1 MKMNKQLYLLPFLV
15 FCLSAFLSA
24 QDTTEEQIVAP
35 VITDLDL
42 LVESVKNTASIR
54 AKEDKTRLTK
64 FLSDKNRQ
72 QYLLNQMKANLK
84 KEEVR
89 SVRLT
94 DEYEANDKK
103 LSELEEQ
110 LTLKLGSF
118 GELFG
123 IVRQTAGESKGQ
135 FMLSLTNIEFPERIE
150 FLGDLAERKSLDLP
164 TTEELE
170 RLWYEI
176 LNELNQSGKVKS
188 YNTDILS
195 KSGEL
200 VNEDVLR
207 IGVFNSVSNGNYL
220 NLVSEQN
227 SLEFLAKQ
235 PDGSIK
241 RAAKRLQNKDVSYRE
256 VFIDPTRG
264 SLLTKLIDR
273 AGFFERINQGG
284 FVGYIIL
291 IILALGSVMGIIQF
305 QFLYKESKSI
315 ENELQSGDFSN
326 DSILGKLHNIF
337 SSHAGDNPEELEA
350 QLEDVLAK
358 ATPPLEKNLSII
370 KLLAAVAPLLGLLG
384 TVVGMIETFQA
395 ITLFGTG
402 DPKLMAGGISQALV
416 TTMLGL
422 IAAVPLLFIHNL
434 LDSRS
439 RSISQI
445 YEEQAIGYVASTSI
459 KK

>member
-1 MKMNKQLYLLPFLV
+1 MNKKFFILPFLV
-15 FCLSAFLSA
+15 LGLLA
-24 QDTTEEQIVAP
+24 QEESNEISTP

-42 LVESVKNTASIR
+42 LVESVKTTASIR
-54 AKEDKTRLTK
+54 AKEDRARLNR
-64 FLSDKNRQ
+64 FLSDKNKQ
-72 QYLLNQMKANLK
+72 QSLLNQMK
-84 KEEVR
+84 
-89 SVRLT
+89 VRLT
-94 DEYEANDKK
+94 NEENRSEILTKQYEDNDAT
-103 LSELEEQ
+103 LSDLEEQ

-135 FMLSLTNIEFPERIE
+135 FALSLTNIEYPERIE

-164 TTEELE
+164 TSAELE

-176 LNELNQSGKVKS
+176 LNELNQSGKVKN

-200 VNEDVLR
+200 VNRDIIR
-207 IGVFNSVSNGNYL
+207 IGVFNSVSDGDYL

-227 SLEFLAKQ
+227 VLEYLAKQ
-235 PDGSIK
+235 PEGSIRRSARK
-241 RAAKRLQNKDVSYRE
+241 LQNNDIEYRE

-291 IILALGSVMGIIQF
+291 IILALGITMGVL
-305 QFLYKESKSI
+305 QFLFLRNESQTVD
-315 ENELQSGDFSN
+315 NELNTGNYSES
-326 DSILGKLHNIF
+326 STLGKLNTIY
-337 SSHAGDNPEELEA
+337 SKYKGDNPEELEA
-350 QLEDVLAK
+350 QLEDVLAR
-358 ATPPLEKNLSII
+358 AAPALEKNLSII

-384 TVVGMIETFQA
+384 TVIGMIETFQA

-422 IAAVPLLFIHNL
+422 IAAVPLLFIHNI

-439 RSISQI
+439 RAITQI
-445 YEEQAIGYVASTSI
+445 YEEQAIGYVASSSV
-459 KK
+459 K

>member
-1 MKMNKQLYLLPFLV
+1 MNKKLYLLPFLV
-15 FCLSAFLSA
+15 FALNA
-24 QDTTEEQIVAP
+24 QDADPAPVVEP

-42 LVESVKNTASIR
+42 LVESVKTTASIR
-54 AKEDKTRLTK
+54 AKEDRARLNK
-64 FLSDKNRQ
+64 FLSDKNKQ
-72 QYLLNQMKANLK
+72 QSLLDNMKYKLTL
-84 KEEVR
+84 EERR
-89 SVRLT
+89 SERLT
-94 DEYEANDKK
+94 KEYEDNDAQ
-103 LSELEEQ
+103 LSDLEEQ

-135 FMLSLTNIEFPERIE
+135 FALSLTNIEFPERID

-188 YNTDILS
+188 YNADILT

-200 VNEDVLR
+200 VNQDILR

-220 NLVSEQN
+220 NLVTEQN
-227 SLEFLAKQ
+227 LLEYLPKQ
-235 PDGSIK
+235 PERSI
-241 RAAKRLQNKDVSYRE
+241 RRSAKKLQNSDDYRE

-273 AGFFERINQGG
+273 DTWLERINAGG
-284 FVGYIIL
+284 FVGYVIIIIL
-291 IILALGSVMGIIQF
+291 ILGLVMGALRF
-305 QFLYKESKSI
+305 KFLNEESKSI
-315 ENELQSGDFSN
+315 NKELETNQFAD
-326 DSILGKLHNIF
+326 DSILGKLNSIY
-337 SSHAGDNPEELEA
+337 SKYSGDNPEDLES
-350 QLEDVLAK
+350 QLEDILAK
-358 ATPPLEKNLSII
+358 ATPPLEKNLSVI

-384 TVVGMIETFQA
+384 TVIGMIETFQA

-422 IAAVPLLFIHNL
+422 IAAVPLLFVHNI

-439 RSISQI
+439 RAISQI
-445 YEEQAIGYVASTSI
+445 YEEQAIGLLALVSI

>member
-1 MKMNKQLYLLPFLV
+1 MNKKTLILPFLI
-15 FCLSAFLSA
+15 FGLFA
-24 QDTTEEQIVAP
+24 QENNVEEPVVP

-54 AKEDKTRLTK
+54 AKEDKARLDK

-72 QYLLNQMKANLK
+72 QYLLNQMKAKLDA
-84 KEEVR
+84 EEDR
-89 SVRLT
+89 SERLT
-94 DEYEANDKK
+94 KEYEDNDKK

-135 FMLSLTNIEFPERIE
+135 FMLSLTNIEYPERIE

-164 TTEELE
+164 TSAELD

-176 LNELNQSGKVKS
+176 LNELNQSGKVKV

-200 VNEDVLR
+200 VNTDIVR
-207 IGVFNSVSNGNYL
+207 IGVFNSAADGDYL

-227 SLEFLAKQ
+227 VLEYLAKQ
-235 PDGSIK
+235 PEGSIRRSARK
-241 RAAKRLQNKDVSYRE
+241 LQNNDVEYRE

-264 SLLTKLIDR
+264 SLLSKLIDR

-291 IILALGSVMGIIQF
+291 LILTAGLAMGVL
-305 QFLYKESKSI
+305 QFLFLRNESQTI
-315 ENELQSGDFSN
+315 ENELGSGNYSE
-326 DSILGKLHNIF
+326 SSTLGKLNSIY
-337 SSHAGDNPEELEA
+337 SKYKGDTPEELEA

-358 ATPPLEKNLSII
+358 AAPALEKNLSII

-384 TVVGMIETFQA
+384 TVIGMIETFQA

-422 IAAVPLLFIHNL
+422 IAAVPLLFVHNI

-439 RSISQI
+439 RAISQI
-445 YEEQAIGYVASTSI
+445 YEEQAIGFVASSSV
-459 KK
+459 K

>member
-1 MKMNKQLYLLPFLV
+1 MNKKLYLLPFLI
-15 FCLSAFLSA
+15 FSLSA
-24 QDTTEEQIVAP
+24 QEIAEEPLAIP

-54 AKEDKTRLTK
+54 AKEDKERLTK

-72 QYLLNQMKANLK
+72 QYLLNQMKVNLK
-84 KEEVR
+84 NEEDR

-94 DEYEANDKK
+94 NQYEANDKE

-135 FMLSLTNIEFPERIE
+135 FMLSLTNIEFPERVE

-164 TTEELE
+164 TTAELE

-200 VNEDVLR
+200 VNRDVLR

-227 SLEFLAKQ
+227 LLEFLAKQ

-241 RAAKRLQNKDVSYRE
+241 RSAKRLQNKDVSYRE
-256 VFIDPTRG
+256 VYIDPTRG
-264 SLLTKLIDR
+264 SLLSKLIDR
-273 AGFFERINQGG
+273 AGWLQRINQGG
-284 FVGYIIL
+284 FVGYVIL
-291 IILALGSVMGIIQF
+291 IILTLGFTMGFLQF
-305 QFLYKESKSI
+305 QFLYRESKAI
-315 ENELQSGDFSN
+315 DAELETGNFSN
-326 DSILGKLHNIF
+326 DSILGKLNSVF
-337 SSHAGDNPEELEA
+337 KSHTGDTPEELEA
-350 QLEDVLAK
+350 QLEDILAK
-358 ATPPLEKNLSII
+358 ASPPLDKNLSVI

-384 TVVGMIETFQA
+384 TVIGMIDTFQA

-422 IAAVPLLFIHNL
+422 IAAVPLLFVHNL

-439 RSISQI
+439 RAISQI
-445 YEEQAIGYVASTSI
+445 YEEQAIGFVASLSM

>member
-1 MKMNKQLYLLPFLV
+1 MKV
-15 FCLSAFLSA
+15 
-24 QDTTEEQIVAP
+24 
-35 VITDLDL
+35 
-42 LVESVKNTASIR
+42 
-54 AKEDKTRLTK
+54 
-64 FLSDKNRQ
+64 
-72 QYLLNQMKANLK
+72 NLK
-84 KEEVR
+84 NEEDR

-94 DEYEANDKK
+94 NQYEANDKE

-135 FMLSLTNIEFPERIE
+135 FMLSLTNIEFPERVE

-164 TTEELE
+164 TTAELE

-200 VNEDVLR
+200 VNRDVLR

-227 SLEFLAKQ
+227 LLEFLAKQ

-241 RAAKRLQNKDVSYRE
+241 RSAKRLQNKDVSYRE
-256 VFIDPTRG
+256 VYIDPTRG
-264 SLLTKLIDR
+264 SLLSKLIDR
-273 AGFFERINQGG
+273 AGWLQRINQGG
-284 FVGYIIL
+284 FVGYVIL
-291 IILALGSVMGIIQF
+291 IILTLGLTMGVLQF
-305 QFLYKESKSI
+305 QFLYRESKSI
-315 ENELQSGDFSN
+315 DSELETGNFSN
-326 DSILGKLHNIF
+326 DSILGKLNSVF
-337 SSHAGDNPEELEA
+337 KSHTGDNPEELEA
-350 QLEDVLAK
+350 QLEDILAK
-358 ATPPLEKNLSII
+358 ASPPLDKNLSVI

-384 TVVGMIETFQA
+384 TVIGMIETFQA

-422 IAAVPLLFIHNL
+422 IAAVPLLFVHNL

-439 RSISQI
+439 RAISQI
-445 YEEQAIGYVASTSI
+445 YEEQAIGFVASLSM

>member
-1 MKMNKQLYLLPFLV
+1 MNKKLYLLPFLI
-15 FCLSAFLSA
+15 FSLSA
-24 QDTTEEQIVAP
+24 QEIAEEPLAIP

-54 AKEDKTRLTK
+54 AKEDKERLTK

-72 QYLLNQMKANLK
+72 QYLLNQMKVNLK
-84 KEEVR
+84 NEEDR

-94 DEYEANDKK
+94 NQYEANDKE

-135 FMLSLTNIEFPERIE
+135 FMLSLTNIEFPERAE

-164 TTEELE
+164 TTAELE

-200 VNEDVLR
+200 VNRDVLR

-227 SLEFLAKQ
+227 LLEFLAKQ

-241 RAAKRLQNKDVSYRE
+241 RSAKRLQNKDVSYRE
-256 VFIDPTRG
+256 VYIDPTRG
-264 SLLTKLIDR
+264 SLLSKLIDR
-273 AGFFERINQGG
+273 AGWLQRVNQGG
-284 FVGYIIL
+284 FVGYVIL
-291 IILALGSVMGIIQF
+291 IILTLGLTMGVLQF
-305 QFLYKESKSI
+305 QFLYRESKSI
-315 ENELQSGDFSN
+315 DSELETGNFSN
-326 DSILGKLHNIF
+326 DSILGKLNSVF
-337 SSHAGDNPEELEA
+337 KSHTGDNPEELEA
-350 QLEDVLAK
+350 QLEDILAK
-358 ATPPLEKNLSII
+358 ASPPLDKNLSVI

-384 TVVGMIETFQA
+384 TVIGMIETFQA

-422 IAAVPLLFIHNL
+422 IAAVPLLFVHNL

-439 RSISQI
+439 RAISQI
-445 YEEQAIGYVASTSI
+445 YEEQAIGFVASLSM

>member
-1 MKMNKQLYLLPFLV
+1 MNKKLYLLPFLI
-15 FCLSAFLSA
+15 FSLSA
-24 QDTTEEQIVAP
+24 QEIAEEPLAIP

-54 AKEDKTRLTK
+54 AKEDKERLTK

-72 QYLLNQMKANLK
+72 QYLLNQMKVNLK
-84 KEEVR
+84 NEEDR

-94 DEYEANDKK
+94 NQYEANDKE

-135 FMLSLTNIEFPERIE
+135 FMLSLTNIEFPERVE

-164 TTEELE
+164 TTAELE

-200 VNEDVLR
+200 VNRDVLR

-227 SLEFLAKQ
+227 LLEFLAKQ

-241 RAAKRLQNKDVSYRE
+241 RSAKRLQNKDVSYRE
-256 VFIDPTRG
+256 VYIDPTRG
-264 SLLTKLIDR
+264 SLLSKLIDR
-273 AGFFERINQGG
+273 AGWLQRINQGG
-284 FVGYIIL
+284 FVGYVIL
-291 IILALGSVMGIIQF
+291 IILTLGLTMGFLQF
-305 QFLYKESKSI
+305 QFLYRESKSI
-315 ENELQSGDFSN
+315 DSELETGNFSN
-326 DSILGKLHNIF
+326 DSILGKLNSVF
-337 SSHAGDNPEELEA
+337 KSHTGDTPEELEA
-350 QLEDVLAK
+350 QLEDILAK
-358 ATPPLEKNLSII
+358 ASPPLDKNLSVI

-384 TVVGMIETFQA
+384 TVIGMIDTFQA

-422 IAAVPLLFIHNL
+422 IAAVPLLFVHNL

-439 RSISQI
+439 RAISQI
-445 YEEQAIGYVASTSI
+445 YEEQAIGFVASLSI

>member
-1 MKMNKQLYLLPFLV
+1 MNKKIYLLPFLV
-15 FCLSAFLSA
+15 FALNA
-24 QDTTEEQIVAP
+24 QDADPAPLVEP

-42 LVESVKNTASIR
+42 LVESVKTTASIR
-54 AKEDKTRLTK
+54 AKEDRARLNK
-64 FLSDKNRQ
+64 FLSDKNKQ
-72 QYLLNQMKANLK
+72 QSLLDNMKYKLTL
-84 KEEVR
+84 EERR
-89 SVRLT
+89 SERLT
-94 DEYEANDKK
+94 KEYEDNDAQ
-103 LSELEEQ
+103 LSDLEEQ

-135 FMLSLTNIEFPERIE
+135 FALSLTNIEFPERIE

-188 YNTDILS
+188 YNADILT

-200 VNEDVLR
+200 VNQDILR

-220 NLVSEQN
+220 NLVTEQN
-227 SLEFLAKQ
+227 LLEYLPKQ
-235 PDGSIK
+235 PERSI
-241 RAAKRLQNKDVSYRE
+241 RRSAKKLQNSDDYRE

-273 AGFFERINQGG
+273 DTWLERINAGG
-284 FVGYIIL
+284 FVGYVIIIIL
-291 IILALGSVMGIIQF
+291 ILGLVMGALRF
-305 QFLYKESKSI
+305 KFLNEESKSI
-315 ENELQSGDFSN
+315 NKELETNQFAD
-326 DSILGKLHNIF
+326 DSILGKLNSIY
-337 SSHAGDNPEELEA
+337 SKYSGDNPEDLES
-350 QLEDVLAK
+350 QLEDILAK
-358 ATPPLEKNLSII
+358 ATPPLEKNLSVI

-384 TVVGMIETFQA
+384 TVIGMIETFQA

-422 IAAVPLLFIHNL
+422 IAAVPLLFVHNI

-439 RSISQI
+439 RAISQI
-445 YEEQAIGYVASTSI
+445 YEEKAIGLLALVSI

>member
-1 MKMNKQLYLLPFLV
+1 MNKKLYLLPFLI
-15 FCLSAFLSA
+15 FSINA
-24 QDTTEEQIVAP
+24 QDAESIPVVEP

-42 LVESVKNTASIR
+42 LVESVKTTASIR
-54 AKEDKTRLTK
+54 AKEDRARLNK
-64 FLSDKNRQ
+64 FLSDKNKQ
-72 QYLLNQMKANLK
+72 QALLDNMKY
-84 KEEVR
+84 
-89 SVRLT
+89 RLT
-94 DEYEANDKK
+94 LEERRSERLTKEYEDNDSQ
-103 LSELEEQ
+103 LSDLEEQ

-188 YNTDILS
+188 YNADILT

-200 VNEDVLR
+200 VNQDVMR
-207 IGVFNSVSNGNYL
+207 IGVFNSVSNGDYL
-220 NLVSEQN
+220 NLVAEQN
-227 SLEFLAKQ
+227 LLEYLAKQ
-235 PDGSIK
+235 PERSIRRSVK
-241 RAAKRLQNKDVSYRE
+241 KLQNSDDYRE

-273 AGFFERINQGG
+273 DTWLERINAGG
-284 FVGYIIL
+284 FVGYVIIIIL
-291 IILALGSVMGIIQF
+291 ILGLTMGVLRF
-305 QFLYKESKSI
+305 KFLDEESKSI
-315 ENELQSGDFSN
+315 NKELETNNFSEN
-326 DSILGKLHNIF
+326 SILGKLNSIY
-337 SSHAGDNPEELEA
+337 SKYSGNNPEDLES
-350 QLEDVLAK
+350 QLEDILAK
-358 ATPPLEKNLSII
+358 ATPPLEKNLSVI

-384 TVVGMIETFQA
+384 TVIGMIETFQA

-422 IAAVPLLFIHNL
+422 IAAVPLLFVHNI

-439 RSISQI
+439 RAISQI
-445 YEEQAIGYVASTSI
+445 YEEQAIGLLALVSI

>member
-1 MKMNKQLYLLPFLV
+1 MNKKIYLLPFLV
-15 FCLSAFLSA
+15 FALNA
-24 QDTTEEQIVAP
+24 QDADPAPVVEP

-42 LVESVKNTASIR
+42 LVESVKTTASIR
-54 AKEDKTRLTK
+54 AKEDRARLNK
-64 FLSDKNRQ
+64 FLSDKNKQ
-72 QYLLNQMKANLK
+72 QSLLDNMKYKLTL
-84 KEEVR
+84 EERR
-89 SVRLT
+89 SERLT
-94 DEYEANDKK
+94 KEYEDNDAQ
-103 LSELEEQ
+103 LSDLEEQ

-135 FMLSLTNIEFPERIE
+135 FALSLTNIEFPERIE

-188 YNTDILS
+188 YNADILT

-200 VNEDVLR
+200 VNQDVLR

-220 NLVSEQN
+220 NLVTEQN
-227 SLEFLAKQ
+227 LLEYLPKQ
-235 PDGSIK
+235 PERSI
-241 RAAKRLQNKDVSYRE
+241 RRSAKKLQNSDDYRE
-256 VFIDPTRG
+256 LFIDPTRG

-273 AGFFERINQGG
+273 DTWLERINAGG
-284 FVGYIIL
+284 FVGYVIIIIL
-291 IILALGSVMGIIQF
+291 ILGLVMGALRF
-305 QFLYKESKSI
+305 KFLNEESKSI
-315 ENELQSGDFSN
+315 NKELETNQFAD
-326 DSILGKLHNIF
+326 DSILGKLNSIY
-337 SSHAGDNPEELEA
+337 SKYTGDNPEDLES
-350 QLEDVLAK
+350 QLEDILAK
-358 ATPPLEKNLSII
+358 ATPPLEKNLSVI

-384 TVVGMIETFQA
+384 TVIGMIETFQA

-422 IAAVPLLFIHNL
+422 IAAVPLLFVHNI

-439 RSISQI
+439 RAISQI
-445 YEEQAIGYVASTSI
+445 YEEQAIGLLALVSI

>member
-1 MKMNKQLYLLPFLV
+1 MNKQLYLLPFLV

-24 QDTTEEQIVAP
+24 QDTSEDQIVAP

>member
-1 MKMNKQLYLLPFLV
+1 MNKKLYLLPFLV
-15 FCLSAFLSA
+15 FALNA
-24 QDTTEEQIVAP
+24 QDADPAPVVEP

-42 LVESVKNTASIR
+42 LVESVKTTASIR
-54 AKEDKTRLTK
+54 AKEDRARLNK
-64 FLSDKNRQ
+64 FLSDKNKQ
-72 QYLLNQMKANLK
+72 QSLLDNMKYKLTL
-84 KEEVR
+84 EERR
-89 SVRLT
+89 SERLT
-94 DEYEANDKK
+94 KEYEDNDAQ
-103 LSELEEQ
+103 LSDLEEQ

-135 FMLSLTNIEFPERIE
+135 FALSLTNIEFPERIE

-176 LNELNQSGKVKS
+176 LNELNQSGKIKS
-188 YNTDILS
+188 YNADILT

-200 VNEDVLR
+200 VNQDVLR

-220 NLVSEQN
+220 NLVTEQN
-227 SLEFLAKQ
+227 LLEYLPKQ
-235 PDGSIK
+235 PERSI
-241 RAAKRLQNKDVSYRE
+241 RRSAKKLQNSDDYRE

-273 AGFFERINQGG
+273 DTWLERINAGG
-284 FVGYIIL
+284 FVGYVIIIIL
-291 IILALGSVMGIIQF
+291 ILGLVMGALRF
-305 QFLYKESKSI
+305 KFLNEESKSI
-315 ENELQSGDFSN
+315 NKELETNKFAD
-326 DSILGKLHNIF
+326 DSILGKLNSIY
-337 SSHAGDNPEELEA
+337 SKYSGDNPEDLES
-350 QLEDVLAK
+350 QLEDILAK
-358 ATPPLEKNLSII
+358 ATPPLEKNLSVI

-384 TVVGMIETFQA
+384 TVIGMIETFQA

-422 IAAVPLLFIHNL
+422 IAAVPLLFVHNI

-439 RSISQI
+439 RAISQI
-445 YEEQAIGYVASTSI
+445 YEEQAIGLLALVSI

>member
-1 MKMNKQLYLLPFLV
+1 MNKKIIILPFLI
-15 FCLSAFLSA
+15 FGLFA
-24 QDTTEEQIVAP
+24 QEGNVEEPVIP

-54 AKEDKTRLTK
+54 AKEDRERLNK

-72 QYLLNQMKANLK
+72 QYLLNQMKAKLDS
-84 KEEVR
+84 EEDR
-89 SVRLT
+89 SERLT
-94 DEYEANDKK
+94 KEYEDNDKK

-135 FMLSLTNIEFPERIE
+135 FLLSLTNIEYPERID

-164 TTEELE
+164 TSDELD

-176 LNELNQSGKVKS
+176 LNELNQSGKVKV

-200 VNEDVLR
+200 VNTDIVR
-207 IGVFNSVSNGNYL
+207 IGVFNSVADGNYL

-227 SLEFLAKQ
+227 ILEYLAKQ
-235 PDGSIK
+235 PEGSIK
-241 RAAKRLQNKDVSYRE
+241 RSARKLQNNDVEYRE

-264 SLLTKLIDR
+264 SLLSKLIDR
-273 AGFFERINQGG
+273 AGFVERINQGG

-291 IILALGSVMGIIQF
+291 LILIAGLVMGVM
-305 QFLYKESKSI
+305 QFLFLRNESQTI
-315 ENELQSGDFSN
+315 DNELNSKNYSDNST
-326 DSILGKLHNIF
+326 LGKLNNIY
-337 SSHAGDNPEELEA
+337 SKYKGDTPEELEA

-358 ATPPLEKNLSII
+358 TAPALEKNLSII

-384 TVVGMIETFQA
+384 TVIGMIETFQA

-422 IAAVPLLFIHNL
+422 IAAVPLLFVHNI

-439 RSISQI
+439 RAISQI
-445 YEEQAIGYVASTSI
+445 YEEQAIGYVASSSI
-459 KK
+459 K

>member
-1 MKMNKQLYLLPFLV
+1 MNKKTLILPFLI
-15 FCLSAFLSA
+15 FGLFA
-24 QDTTEEQIVAP
+24 QENNVEEPVVP
-35 VITDLDL
+35 VIADLDL

-54 AKEDKTRLTK
+54 AKEDKARLDK

-72 QYLLNQMKANLK
+72 QYLLNQMKAKLNA
-84 KEEVR
+84 EEDR
-89 SVRLT
+89 SERLT
-94 DEYEANDKK
+94 KEYEDNDKK

-110 LTLKLGSF
+110 MTLKLGSF

-135 FMLSLTNIEFPERIE
+135 FMLSLTNIEYPERIE

-164 TTEELE
+164 TSAELD

-176 LNELNQSGKVKS
+176 LNELNQSGKVKV

-200 VNEDVLR
+200 VNTDILR
-207 IGVFNSVSNGNYL
+207 IGVFNSAADGDYL

-227 SLEFLAKQ
+227 VLEYLAKQ
-235 PDGSIK
+235 PEGSIRRSARK
-241 RAAKRLQNKDVSYRE
+241 LQNNDVEYRE

-264 SLLTKLIDR
+264 SLLSKLIDR

-291 IILALGSVMGIIQF
+291 LILTVGFAMGVL
-305 QFLYKESKSI
+305 QFLFLRNESQTI
-315 ENELQSGDFSN
+315 ENELGSGNYS
-326 DSILGKLHNIF
+326 DSSTLGKLNNIY
-337 SSHAGDNPEELEA
+337 SKYKGDTPEELEA

-358 ATPPLEKNLSII
+358 AAPALEKNLSII

-384 TVVGMIETFQA
+384 TVIGMIETFQA

-422 IAAVPLLFIHNL
+422 IAAVPLLFVHNI

-439 RSISQI
+439 RAISQI
-445 YEEQAIGYVASTSI
+445 YEEQAIGFVASSSV
-459 KK
+459 K

>member
-1 MKMNKQLYLLPFLV
+1 MNKKLYLLPFLI
-15 FCLSAFLSA
+15 FSINA
-24 QDTTEEQIVAP
+24 QDAESIPIVEP

-42 LVESVKNTASIR
+42 LVESVKTTASIR
-54 AKEDKTRLTK
+54 AKEDRARLNK
-64 FLSDKNRQ
+64 FLSDKNKQ
-72 QYLLNQMKANLK
+72 QALLDNMKY
-84 KEEVR
+84 
-89 SVRLT
+89 RLT
-94 DEYEANDKK
+94 LEERRSERLTKEYEDNDSQ
-103 LSELEEQ
+103 LSDLEEQ

-188 YNTDILS
+188 YNADILT

-200 VNEDVLR
+200 VNQDVMR
-207 IGVFNSVSNGNYL
+207 IGVFNSVSNGDYL
-220 NLVSEQN
+220 NLVAEQN
-227 SLEFLAKQ
+227 LLEYLAKQ
-235 PDGSIK
+235 PERSIRRSVK
-241 RAAKRLQNKDVSYRE
+241 KLQNSDDYRE

-273 AGFFERINQGG
+273 DTWLERINAGG
-284 FVGYIIL
+284 FVGYVIIIIL
-291 IILALGSVMGIIQF
+291 ILGLTMGVLRF
-305 QFLYKESKSI
+305 KFLDEESKSI
-315 ENELQSGDFSN
+315 NKELETNNFSD
-326 DSILGKLHNIF
+326 DSILGKLNSIY
-337 SSHAGDNPEELEA
+337 SKYSGNNPEDLES
-350 QLEDVLAK
+350 QLEDILAK
-358 ATPPLEKNLSII
+358 ATPPLEKNLSVI

-384 TVVGMIETFQA
+384 TVIGMIETFQA

-422 IAAVPLLFIHNL
+422 IAAVPLLFVHNI

-439 RSISQI
+439 RAISQI
-445 YEEQAIGYVASTSI
+445 YEEQAIGLLALVSI

>member
-1 MKMNKQLYLLPFLV
+1 MNKKLYLLPFLI
-15 FCLSAFLSA
+15 FTLNGQDA
-24 QDTTEEQIVAP
+24 QPVPVVEP

-42 LVESVKNTASIR
+42 LVESVKTSASIR
-54 AKEDKTRLTK
+54 AKEDRVRLNK
-64 FLSDKNRQ
+64 FLSDKNKQ
-72 QYLLNQMKANLK
+72 QSLLDNMKYKLTL
-84 KEEVR
+84 EERR
-89 SVRLT
+89 SERLT
-94 DEYEANDKK
+94 KQYEDNDAE
-103 LSELEEQ
+103 LSDLEEQ

-135 FMLSLTNIEFPERIE
+135 FMLSLTNIEFPDRIE

-176 LNELNQSGKVKS
+176 LNELNQSGKIKS
-188 YNTDILS
+188 YNTDILT

-200 VNEDVLR
+200 VNQDVMR
-207 IGVFNSVSNGNYL
+207 IGVFNSVSNGDYL
-220 NLVSEQN
+220 NLVTEQN
-227 SLEFLAKQ
+227 LLEYLAKQ
-235 PDGSIK
+235 PERSIRRSVK
-241 RAAKRLQNKDVSYRE
+241 KLQNSDDYRE

-273 AGFFERINQGG
+273 DTWLERINAGG
-284 FVGYIIL
+284 FVGYVIIIIL
-291 IILALGSVMGIIQF
+291 ILGLTMGVLRF
-305 QFLYKESKSI
+305 KFLDEETKSI
-315 ENELQSGDFSN
+315 NKELETNNFSD
-326 DSILGKLHNIF
+326 DSILGKLNSIY
-337 SSHAGDNPEELEA
+337 SQYSGNNPEDLES
-350 QLEDVLAK
+350 QLEDILAK
-358 ATPPLEKNLSII
+358 ATPPLEKNLSVI

-384 TVVGMIETFQA
+384 TVIGMIETFQA

-422 IAAVPLLFIHNL
+422 IAAVPLLFVHNI

-439 RSISQI
+439 RAISQI
-445 YEEQAIGYVASTSI
+445 YEEQAIGLLALVSI

>member
-1 MKMNKQLYLLPFLV
+1 MNKKLYLLPFLI
-15 FCLSAFLSA
+15 FALNA
-24 QDTTEEQIVAP
+24 QDADPAPVVEP

-42 LVESVKNTASIR
+42 LVESVKTTASIR
-54 AKEDKTRLTK
+54 AKEDRARLNK
-64 FLSDKNRQ
+64 FLSDKNKQ
-72 QYLLNQMKANLK
+72 QSLLDNMKYKLTL
-84 KEEVR
+84 EERR
-89 SVRLT
+89 SERLT
-94 DEYEANDKK
+94 KEYEDNDAQ
-103 LSELEEQ
+103 LSDLEEQ

-135 FMLSLTNIEFPERIE
+135 FALSLTNIEFPERIE

-176 LNELNQSGKVKS
+176 LNELNQSGKIKS
-188 YNTDILS
+188 YNADILT

-200 VNEDVLR
+200 VNQDVLR

-220 NLVSEQN
+220 NLVTEQN
-227 SLEFLAKQ
+227 LLEYLPKQ
-235 PDGSIK
+235 PERSI
-241 RAAKRLQNKDVSYRE
+241 RRSAKKLQNSDDYRE

-273 AGFFERINQGG
+273 DTWLERINAGG
-284 FVGYIIL
+284 FVGYVIIIIL
-291 IILALGSVMGIIQF
+291 ILGLVMGALRFKFLNEESQSINKELETNQF
-305 QFLYKESKSI
+305 A
-315 ENELQSGDFSN
+315 D
-326 DSILGKLHNIF
+326 DSILGKLNSIY
-337 SSHAGDNPEELEA
+337 SKYSGDNPEDLES
-350 QLEDVLAK
+350 QLEDILAK
-358 ATPPLEKNLSII
+358 ATPPLEKNLSVI

-384 TVVGMIETFQA
+384 TVIGMIETFQA

-422 IAAVPLLFIHNL
+422 IAAVPLLFVHNI

-439 RSISQI
+439 RAISQI
-445 YEEQAIGYVASTSI
+445 YEEQAIGLLALVSI

>member
-1 MKMNKQLYLLPFLV
+1 MNKKLYLLPFLV
-15 FCLSAFLSA
+15 FALNA
-24 QDTTEEQIVAP
+24 QDVDPAPVVEP

-42 LVESVKNTASIR
+42 LVESVKTTASIR
-54 AKEDKTRLTK
+54 AKEDRARLNK
-64 FLSDKNRQ
+64 FLSDKNKQ
-72 QYLLNQMKANLK
+72 QSLLDNMKYKLTL
-84 KEEVR
+84 EERR
-89 SVRLT
+89 SERLT
-94 DEYEANDKK
+94 KEYEDNDAQ
-103 LSELEEQ
+103 LSDLEEQ

-135 FMLSLTNIEFPERIE
+135 FALSLTNIEFPERIE

-188 YNTDILS
+188 YNADILT

-200 VNEDVLR
+200 VNQDVMR

-220 NLVSEQN
+220 NLVTEQN
-227 SLEFLAKQ
+227 LLEYLPKQ
-235 PDGSIK
+235 PERSI
-241 RAAKRLQNKDVSYRE
+241 RRSAKKLQNSDDYRE

-273 AGFFERINQGG
+273 DTWLERINAGG
-284 FVGYIIL
+284 FVGYVIIIIL
-291 IILALGSVMGIIQF
+291 ILGLAMGALRF
-305 QFLYKESKSI
+305 KFLNEESKSI
-315 ENELQSGDFSN
+315 NKELETNQFAD
-326 DSILGKLHNIF
+326 DSILGKLNSIY
-337 SSHAGDNPEELEA
+337 SKYSGDNPEDLES
-350 QLEDVLAK
+350 QLEDILAK
-358 ATPPLEKNLSII
+358 ATPPLEKNLSVI

-384 TVVGMIETFQA
+384 TVIGMIETFQA

-422 IAAVPLLFIHNL
+422 IAAVPLLFVHNI

-439 RSISQI
+439 RAISQI
-445 YEEQAIGYVASTSI
+445 YEEQAIGLLALVSI

>member
-1 MKMNKQLYLLPFLV
+1 MNKKLYLLPFLV
-15 FCLSAFLSA
+15 FALNA
-24 QDTTEEQIVAP
+24 QDADPASVVEP

-42 LVESVKNTASIR
+42 LVESVKTTASIR
-54 AKEDKTRLTK
+54 AKEDRARLNK
-64 FLSDKNRQ
+64 FLSDKNKQ
-72 QYLLNQMKANLK
+72 QSLLDNMKYKLTL
-84 KEEVR
+84 EERR
-89 SVRLT
+89 SERLT
-94 DEYEANDKK
+94 KEYEDNDAQ
-103 LSELEEQ
+103 LSDLEEQ

-135 FMLSLTNIEFPERIE
+135 FALSLTNIEFPERIE

-188 YNTDILS
+188 YNADILT

-200 VNEDVLR
+200 VNQDILR

-220 NLVSEQN
+220 NLVTEQN
-227 SLEFLAKQ
+227 LLEYLPKQ
-235 PDGSIK
+235 PERSI
-241 RAAKRLQNKDVSYRE
+241 RRSAKKLQNSDDYRE

-273 AGFFERINQGG
+273 DTWLERINAGG
-284 FVGYIIL
+284 FVGYVIIIIL
-291 IILALGSVMGIIQF
+291 ILGLVMGALRF
-305 QFLYKESKSI
+305 KFLNEESKSI
-315 ENELQSGDFSN
+315 NKELETNQFAD
-326 DSILGKLHNIF
+326 DSILGKLNSIY
-337 SSHAGDNPEELEA
+337 SKYSGDNPEDLES
-350 QLEDVLAK
+350 QLEDILAK
-358 ATPPLEKNLSII
+358 ATPPLEKNLSVI

-384 TVVGMIETFQA
+384 TVIGMIETFQA

-422 IAAVPLLFIHNL
+422 IAAVPLLFVHNI

-439 RSISQI
+439 RAISQI
-445 YEEQAIGYVASTSI
+445 YEEQAIGLLALVSI

>member
-1 MKMNKQLYLLPFLV
+1 MNKKLYLLPFLI
-15 FCLSAFLSA
+15 FALNA
-24 QDTTEEQIVAP
+24 QEPTPAPVVEP

-42 LVESVKNTASIR
+42 LVESVKTTASIR
-54 AKEDKTRLTK
+54 AKEDKARLNK
-64 FLSDKNRQ
+64 FLSDKNKQ
-72 QYLLNQMKANLK
+72 QSLLDNMKYKLTL
-84 KEEVR
+84 EERR
-89 SVRLT
+89 SERLT
-94 DEYEANDKK
+94 KQYEDNDSE
-103 LSELEEQ
+103 LSDLEEQ

-135 FMLSLTNIEFPERIE
+135 FMLSLTNIEFPDRID

-188 YNTDILS
+188 YNTDILT

-200 VNEDVLR
+200 VNQDVLR
-207 IGVFNSVSNGNYL
+207 IGVFNSVSNGDYL
-220 NLVSEQN
+220 NLVAEQN
-227 SLEFLAKQ
+227 LLEYLAKQ
-235 PDGSIK
+235 PERSI
-241 RAAKRLQNKDVSYRE
+241 RRSAKKLQNSDDYRE

-273 AGFFERINQGG
+273 DTWLERINAGG
-284 FVGYIIL
+284 FVGYVIIIIL
-291 IILALGSVMGIIQF
+291 ILGLTMGVMRF
-305 QFLYKESKSI
+305 KFLDEESKSI
-315 ENELQSGDFSN
+315 TKELETNNFSN
-326 DSILGKLHNIF
+326 DSILGKLN
-337 SSHAGDNPEELEA
+337 SVYSKYSGNNPEDLES
-350 QLEDVLAK
+350 QLEDILAK
-358 ATPPLEKNLSII
+358 ATPPLEKNLSVI

-384 TVVGMIETFQA
+384 TVIGMIETFQA

-422 IAAVPLLFIHNL
+422 IAAVPLLFVHNI

-439 RSISQI
+439 RAISQI
-445 YEEQAIGYVASTSI
+445 YEEQAIGLLALVSI

>member
-1 MKMNKQLYLLPFLV
+1 MNKKLYLLPFLI
-15 FCLSAFLSA
+15 FALNA
-24 QDTTEEQIVAP
+24 QEQTPVPVVEP

-42 LVESVKNTASIR
+42 LVESVKTTASIR
-54 AKEDKTRLTK
+54 AKEDKARLNK
-64 FLSDKNRQ
+64 FLSDKNKQ
-72 QYLLNQMKANLK
+72 QSLLDNMKYKLTL
-84 KEEVR
+84 EERR
-89 SVRLT
+89 SDRLT
-94 DEYEANDKK
+94 KQYEDNDAE
-103 LSELEEQ
+103 LSDLEEQ

-135 FMLSLTNIEFPERIE
+135 FMLSLTNIEFPERID

-188 YNTDILS
+188 YNTDILT

-200 VNEDVLR
+200 VNQDVLR
-207 IGVFNSVSNGNYL
+207 IGVFNSVSNGDYL
-220 NLVSEQN
+220 NLVAEQN
-227 SLEFLAKQ
+227 LLEYLAKQ
-235 PDGSIK
+235 PERSI
-241 RAAKRLQNKDVSYRE
+241 RRSAKKLQKSDDYRE

-273 AGFFERINQGG
+273 DTWLERINAGG
-284 FVGYIIL
+284 FVGYVIIIIL
-291 IILALGSVMGIIQF
+291 ILGLAMGAMRF
-305 QFLYKESKSI
+305 RFLDEESKSI
-315 ENELQSGDFSN
+315 TKELETNNFLN
-326 DSILGKLHNIF
+326 DSILGKLN
-337 SSHAGDNPEELEA
+337 SVYSKYSGNNPEDLES
-350 QLEDVLAK
+350 QLEDILAK
-358 ATPPLEKNLSII
+358 ATPPLEKNLSVI

-384 TVVGMIETFQA
+384 TVIGMIETFQA

-422 IAAVPLLFIHNL
+422 IAAVPLLFVHNI

-445 YEEQAIGYVASTSI
+445 YEEQAIGLLALVSI

>member
-1 MKMNKQLYLLPFLV
+1 MNKKLYLLPFLV
-15 FCLSAFLSA
+15 FSLSA
-24 QDTTEEQIVAP
+24 QEIAEEPLAIP

-54 AKEDKTRLTK
+54 AKEDKERLTK

-72 QYLLNQMKANLK
+72 QYLLNQMKVNLK
-84 KEEVR
+84 NEEDR

-94 DEYEANDKK
+94 NQYEANDSE

-135 FMLSLTNIEFPERIE
+135 FMLSLTNIEFPERVE

-164 TTEELE
+164 TTAELE

-200 VNEDVLR
+200 VNSNVLR

-227 SLEFLAKQ
+227 LLEFLAKQ

-241 RAAKRLQNKDVSYRE
+241 RSAKRLQNKDVSYRE
-256 VFIDPTRG
+256 VYIDPTRG
-264 SLLTKLIDR
+264 SLLSKLIDR
-273 AGFFERINQGG
+273 AGWLQRINQGG
-284 FVGYIIL
+284 FVGYVIL
-291 IILALGSVMGIIQF
+291 IILALGLTMGVLQF
-305 QFLYKESKSI
+305 QFLYRESKTI
-315 ENELQSGDFSN
+315 DAELETGNFSN
-326 DSILGKLHNIF
+326 DSILGKLNRVF
-337 SSHAGDNPEELEA
+337 KSHTGDNPEELEA
-350 QLEDVLAK
+350 QLEDILAK
-358 ATPPLEKNLSII
+358 ASPPLDKNLSVI

-384 TVVGMIETFQA
+384 TVIGMIDTFQA

-422 IAAVPLLFIHNL
+422 IAAVPLLFVHNL

-439 RSISQI
+439 RAISQI
-445 YEEQAIGYVASTSI
+445 YEEQAIGFVASLSM

>member
-1 MKMNKQLYLLPFLV
+1 MNKKLYLLPFLI
-15 FCLSAFLSA
+15 FALNA
-24 QDTTEEQIVAP
+24 QESLPVPVIEP

-42 LVESVKNTASIR
+42 LVESVKTTASIR
-54 AKEDKTRLTK
+54 AKEDKARLNK
-64 FLSDKNRQ
+64 FLSDKNKQ
-72 QYLLNQMKANLK
+72 QSLLDNMKY
-84 KEEVR
+84 
-89 SVRLT
+89 RLT
-94 DEYEANDKK
+94 LEERRSERLTKQYEDNDAE
-103 LSELEEQ
+103 LSDLEEQ

-135 FMLSLTNIEFPERIE
+135 FALSLTNIEFPERIA

-188 YNTDILS
+188 YNTDILT

-200 VNEDVLR
+200 VNQDVLR
-207 IGVFNSVSNGNYL
+207 IGVFNSVSNGDYL
-220 NLVSEQN
+220 NLVAEQN
-227 SLEFLAKQ
+227 LLEYLPKQ
-235 PDGSIK
+235 PERSI
-241 RAAKRLQNKDVSYRE
+241 RRSAKKLQNSDDYRE

-273 AGFFERINQGG
+273 DTWLERINAGG
-284 FVGYIIL
+284 FVGYVIIIIL
-291 IILALGSVMGIIQF
+291 TLGLVMGAMRF
-305 QFLYKESKSI
+305 KFLNEESKSI
-315 ENELQSGDFSN
+315 NKELETNNFSD
-326 DSILGKLHNIF
+326 DSILGKLNSIY
-337 SSHAGDNPEELEA
+337 SKYSGNNPEDLES
-350 QLEDVLAK
+350 QLEDILTK
-358 ATPPLEKNLSII
+358 ATPPLEKNLSVI

-384 TVVGMIETFQA
+384 TVIGMIETFQA

-422 IAAVPLLFIHNL
+422 IAAVPLLFVHNI

-439 RSISQI
+439 RAISQI
-445 YEEQAIGYVASTSI
+445 YEEQAIGLLALVSI

>member
-1 MKMNKQLYLLPFLV
+1 MNKKFFILPFLV
-15 FCLSAFLSA
+15 LGLLA
-24 QDTTEEQIVAP
+24 QEESNEISTP

-42 LVESVKNTASIR
+42 LVESVKTTASIR
-54 AKEDKTRLTK
+54 AKEDRSRLNR
-64 FLSDKNRQ
+64 FLSDKNKQ
-72 QYLLNQMKANLK
+72 QSLLNQMK
-84 KEEVR
+84 
-89 SVRLT
+89 VRLT
-94 DEYEANDKK
+94 NEENRSEILTKQYEDNDAT
-103 LSELEEQ
+103 LSDLEEQ

-135 FMLSLTNIEFPERIE
+135 FALSLTNIEYPERIE

-164 TTEELE
+164 TSAELE

-176 LNELNQSGKVKS
+176 LNELNQSGKVKN

-200 VNEDVLR
+200 VNRDIIR
-207 IGVFNSVSNGNYL
+207 IGVFNSVSDGDYL

-227 SLEFLAKQ
+227 VLEYLAKQ
-235 PDGSIK
+235 PEGSIRRSARK
-241 RAAKRLQNKDVSYRE
+241 LQNNDIEYRE

-291 IILALGSVMGIIQF
+291 IILALGIAMGVL
-305 QFLYKESKSI
+305 QFLFLRKESQTVD
-315 ENELQSGDFSN
+315 NELNTGNYSES
-326 DSILGKLHNIF
+326 STLGKLNTIY
-337 SSHAGDNPEELEA
+337 SKYRGDNPEELEA
-350 QLEDVLAK
+350 QLEDVLAR
-358 ATPPLEKNLSII
+358 AAPALEKNLSII

-384 TVVGMIETFQA
+384 TVIGMIETFQA

-422 IAAVPLLFIHNL
+422 IAAVPLLFIHNI

-439 RSISQI
+439 RAITQI
-445 YEEQAIGYVASTSI
+445 YEEQAIGYVASSSV
-459 KK
+459 K

>member
-1 MKMNKQLYLLPFLV
+1 MNKKTLILPLLIFGL
-15 FCLSAFLSA
+15 FA
-24 QDTTEEQIVAP
+24 QENNVEEPVVP

-54 AKEDKTRLTK
+54 AKEDKARLDK

-72 QYLLNQMKANLK
+72 QYLLNQMKAKLNA
-84 KEEVR
+84 EEDR
-89 SVRLT
+89 SERLT
-94 DEYEANDKK
+94 KEYEDNDKK

-135 FMLSLTNIEFPERIE
+135 FMLSLTNIEYPERIE

-164 TTEELE
+164 TSAELD

-176 LNELNQSGKVKS
+176 LNELNQSGKVKV

-200 VNEDVLR
+200 VNTDIVR
-207 IGVFNSVSNGNYL
+207 IGVFNSAADGDYL

-227 SLEFLAKQ
+227 VLEYLAKQ
-235 PDGSIK
+235 PEGSIRRSARK
-241 RAAKRLQNKDVSYRE
+241 LQNNDVEYRE

-264 SLLTKLIDR
+264 SLLSKLIDR

-291 IILALGSVMGIIQF
+291 LILTAGLSMGVL
-305 QFLYKESKSI
+305 QFLFLRNESQTI
-315 ENELQSGDFSN
+315 ENELGTGNYSES
-326 DSILGKLHNIF
+326 STLGKLNSIY
-337 SSHAGDNPEELEA
+337 SKYKGDTPEELEA

-358 ATPPLEKNLSII
+358 AAPALEKNLSII

-384 TVVGMIETFQA
+384 TVIGMIETFQA

-422 IAAVPLLFIHNL
+422 IAAVPLLFVHNI

-439 RSISQI
+439 RAISQI
-445 YEEQAIGYVASTSI
+445 YEEQAIGFVASSSV
-459 KK
+459 K

>member
-1 MKMNKQLYLLPFLV
+1 MNKKLYLLPFLI
-15 FCLSAFLSA
+15 FALNA
-24 QDTTEEQIVAP
+24 QDADPAPIVEP

-42 LVESVKNTASIR
+42 LVESVKTTASIR
-54 AKEDKTRLTK
+54 AKEDRARLNK
-64 FLSDKNRQ
+64 FLSDKNKQ
-72 QYLLNQMKANLK
+72 QSLLDNMKYKLTL
-84 KEEVR
+84 EERR
-89 SVRLT
+89 SERLT
-94 DEYEANDKK
+94 KEYEDNDAE
-103 LSELEEQ
+103 LSDLEEQ

-135 FMLSLTNIEFPERIE
+135 FMLSLTNIEFPDRIE

-176 LNELNQSGKVKS
+176 LNELNQSGKIKS
-188 YNTDILS
+188 YNADILT

-200 VNEDVLR
+200 VNQDVMR
-207 IGVFNSVSNGNYL
+207 IGVFNSVSNGDYL
-220 NLVSEQN
+220 NLVAEQN
-227 SLEFLAKQ
+227 LLEYLAKQ
-235 PDGSIK
+235 PERSIRRSARK
-241 RAAKRLQNKDVSYRE
+241 LQNSDDYRE

-273 AGFFERINQGG
+273 DTWFERINAGG
-284 FVGYIIL
+284 FVGYVIIIIL
-291 IILALGSVMGIIQF
+291 VLGLTMG
-305 QFLYKESKSI
+305 FLRFKFLDEESKSI
-315 ENELQSGDFSN
+315 KNELETNNFSE
-326 DSILGKLHNIF
+326 DSILGKLNSIY
-337 SSHAGDNPEELEA
+337 SKYSGNNPEDLES
-350 QLEDVLAK
+350 QLEDILAK
-358 ATPPLEKNLSII
+358 ATPPLEKNLSVI

-384 TVVGMIETFQA
+384 TVIGMIETFQA

-422 IAAVPLLFIHNL
+422 IAAVPLLFVHNI

-439 RSISQI
+439 RAISQI
-445 YEEQAIGYVASTSI
+445 YEEQAIGLLALVSI

>member
-1 MKMNKQLYLLPFLV
+1 MNKKTLILPFLI
-15 FCLSAFLSA
+15 FGLFA
-24 QDTTEEQIVAP
+24 QENNVEEPVVP

-54 AKEDKTRLTK
+54 AKEDKARLDK

-72 QYLLNQMKANLK
+72 QYLLNQMKAKLNA
-84 KEEVR
+84 EEDR
-89 SVRLT
+89 SERLT
-94 DEYEANDKK
+94 KEYEDNDKK

-135 FMLSLTNIEFPERIE
+135 FMLSLTNIEYPERIE

-164 TTEELE
+164 TSAELD
-170 RLWYEI
+170 RLWYEL
-176 LNELNQSGKVKS
+176 LNELNQSGKVKV

-200 VNEDVLR
+200 VNTDIVR
-207 IGVFNSVSNGNYL
+207 IGVFNSAADGDYL

-227 SLEFLAKQ
+227 VLEYLAKQ
-235 PDGSIK
+235 PEGSIRRSARK
-241 RAAKRLQNKDVSYRE
+241 LQNNDVEYRE

-264 SLLTKLIDR
+264 SLLSKLIDR

-291 IILALGSVMGIIQF
+291 LILTAGLSMGVL
-305 QFLYKESKSI
+305 QFLFLRNESQTI
-315 ENELQSGDFSN
+315 ENELGTGNYSES
-326 DSILGKLHNIF
+326 STLGKLNSIY
-337 SSHAGDNPEELEA
+337 SKYKGDTPEELEA

-358 ATPPLEKNLSII
+358 AAPALEKNLSII

-384 TVVGMIETFQA
+384 TVIGMIETFQA

-422 IAAVPLLFIHNL
+422 IAAVPLLFVHNI

-439 RSISQI
+439 RAISQI
-445 YEEQAIGYVASTSI
+445 YEEQAIGFVASSSV
-459 KK
+459 K

>member
-1 MKMNKQLYLLPFLV
+1 MNKKLYLLPFLI
-15 FCLSAFLSA
+15 FALNA
-24 QDTTEEQIVAP
+24 QEPTPAPVVEP

-42 LVESVKNTASIR
+42 LVESVKTTASIR
-54 AKEDKTRLTK
+54 AKEDKARLNK
-64 FLSDKNRQ
+64 FLSDKNKQ
-72 QYLLNQMKANLK
+72 QSLLDNMKYKLTL
-84 KEEVR
+84 EERR
-89 SVRLT
+89 SERLT
-94 DEYEANDKK
+94 KQYEDNDAE
-103 LSELEEQ
+103 LSDLEEQ

-135 FMLSLTNIEFPERIE
+135 FSLSLTNIEFPGRID

-188 YNTDILS
+188 YNTDILT

-200 VNEDVLR
+200 VNQDVLR
-207 IGVFNSVSNGNYL
+207 IGVFNSVSNGDYL
-220 NLVSEQN
+220 NLVAEQN
-227 SLEFLAKQ
+227 LLEYLAKQ
-235 PDGSIK
+235 PERSI
-241 RAAKRLQNKDVSYRE
+241 RRSAKKLQNSDDYRE
-256 VFIDPTRG
+256 IFIDPTRG

-273 AGFFERINQGG
+273 DTWLERINAGG
-284 FVGYIIL
+284 FVGYVIIIIL
-291 IILALGSVMGIIQF
+291 TLGLVMGAMRF
-305 QFLYKESKSI
+305 KFLNEESKSI
-315 ENELQSGDFSN
+315 NKELETNNFSD
-326 DSILGKLHNIF
+326 DSILGKLNSIY
-337 SSHAGDNPEELEA
+337 SKYSGNNPEDLES
-350 QLEDVLAK
+350 QLEDILAK
-358 ATPPLEKNLSII
+358 ATPPLEKNLSVI

-384 TVVGMIETFQA
+384 TVIGMIETFQA

-422 IAAVPLLFIHNL
+422 IAAVPLLFVHNI

-439 RSISQI
+439 RAISQI
-445 YEEQAIGYVASTSI
+445 YEEQAIGLLALVSI

>member
-1 MKMNKQLYLLPFLV
+1 MNKKLYLLPFLI
-15 FCLSAFLSA
+15 FSLSA
-24 QDTTEEQIVAP
+24 QEIAEEPLAIP

-54 AKEDKTRLTK
+54 AKEDKERLTK

-72 QYLLNQMKANLK
+72 QYLLNKMKVNLK
-84 KEEVR
+84 NEEDR

-94 DEYEANDKK
+94 NQYEANDKE

-135 FMLSLTNIEFPERIE
+135 FMLSLTNIEFPERVE

-164 TTEELE
+164 TTAELE

-200 VNEDVLR
+200 VNRDVLR
-207 IGVFNSVSNGNYL
+207 IGIFNSVSNGNYL

-227 SLEFLAKQ
+227 LLEFLAKQ

-241 RAAKRLQNKDVSYRE
+241 RSAKRLQNKDVSYRE
-256 VFIDPTRG
+256 VYIDPTRG
-264 SLLTKLIDR
+264 SLLSKLIDR
-273 AGFFERINQGG
+273 AGWLQRVNQGG
-284 FVGYIIL
+284 FVGYVIL
-291 IILALGSVMGIIQF
+291 IILTLGLTMGVLQF
-305 QFLYKESKSI
+305 QFLYRESKSI
-315 ENELQSGDFSN
+315 DSELETGNFSN
-326 DSILGKLHNIF
+326 DSILGKLNSVF
-337 SSHAGDNPEELEA
+337 KSHTGDNPEELEA
-350 QLEDVLAK
+350 QLEDILAK
-358 ATPPLEKNLSII
+358 ASPPLDKNLSVI

-384 TVVGMIETFQA
+384 TVIGMIETFQA

-422 IAAVPLLFIHNL
+422 IAAVPLLFVHNL

-439 RSISQI
+439 RAISQI
-445 YEEQAIGYVASTSI
+445 YEEQAIGFVASLSM

>member
-1 MKMNKQLYLLPFLV
+1 MNKKLYLLPFLI
-15 FCLSAFLSA
+15 FALNA
-24 QDTTEEQIVAP
+24 QEPTPAPVVEP

-42 LVESVKNTASIR
+42 LVESVKTTASIR
-54 AKEDKTRLTK
+54 AKEDKARLNK
-64 FLSDKNRQ
+64 FLSDKNKQ
-72 QYLLNQMKANLK
+72 QSLLDNMKYKLTL
-84 KEEVR
+84 EERR
-89 SVRLT
+89 SERLT
-94 DEYEANDKK
+94 KQYEDNDAE
-103 LSELEEQ
+103 LSDLEEQ

-135 FMLSLTNIEFPERIE
+135 FSLSLTNIEFPGRID

-188 YNTDILS
+188 YNTDILT

-200 VNEDVLR
+200 VNQDVLR
-207 IGVFNSVSNGNYL
+207 IGVFNSVSNGDYL
-220 NLVSEQN
+220 NLVAEQN
-227 SLEFLAKQ
+227 LLEYLAKQ
-235 PDGSIK
+235 PERSI
-241 RAAKRLQNKDVSYRE
+241 RRSAKKLQNSDDYRE

-273 AGFFERINQGG
+273 DTWLERINAGG
-284 FVGYIIL
+284 FVGYVIIIIL
-291 IILALGSVMGIIQF
+291 TLGLVMGAMRF
-305 QFLYKESKSI
+305 KFLNEESKSI
-315 ENELQSGDFSN
+315 NKELETNNFSD
-326 DSILGKLHNIF
+326 DSILGKLNSIY
-337 SSHAGDNPEELEA
+337 SKYSGNNPEDLES
-350 QLEDVLAK
+350 QLEDILAK
-358 ATPPLEKNLSII
+358 ATPPLEKNLSVI
-370 KLLAAVAPLLGLLG
+370 KLLAAFAPLLGLLG
-384 TVVGMIETFQA
+384 TVIGMIETFQA

-422 IAAVPLLFIHNL
+422 IAAVPLLFVHNI

-439 RSISQI
+439 RAISQI
-445 YEEQAIGYVASTSI
+445 YEEQAIGLLALVSI

>member
-1 MKMNKQLYLLPFLV
+1 MNKKLYLLPFLI
-15 FCLSAFLSA
+15 FALNA
-24 QDTTEEQIVAP
+24 QEPTPAPVVEP

-42 LVESVKNTASIR
+42 LVESVKTTASIR
-54 AKEDKTRLTK
+54 AKEDKARLNK
-64 FLSDKNRQ
+64 FLSDKNKQ
-72 QYLLNQMKANLK
+72 QSLLDNMKYKLTL
-84 KEEVR
+84 EERR
-89 SVRLT
+89 SERLT
-94 DEYEANDKK
+94 KQYEDNDAE
-103 LSELEEQ
+103 LSDLEEQ

-135 FMLSLTNIEFPERIE
+135 FSLSLTNIEFPGRID

-188 YNTDILS
+188 YNTDILT

-200 VNEDVLR
+200 VNQDVLR
-207 IGVFNSVSNGNYL
+207 IGVFNSVSNGDYL
-220 NLVSEQN
+220 NLVAEQN
-227 SLEFLAKQ
+227 LLEYLAKQ
-235 PDGSIK
+235 PERSI
-241 RAAKRLQNKDVSYRE
+241 RRSAKKLQNSDDYRE

-273 AGFFERINQGG
+273 DTWLERINAGG
-284 FVGYIIL
+284 FVGYVIIIIL
-291 IILALGSVMGIIQF
+291 TLGLVMGAMRF
-305 QFLYKESKSI
+305 KFLNEESKSI
-315 ENELQSGDFSN
+315 NKELETNNFSD
-326 DSILGKLHNIF
+326 DSILGKLNSIY
-337 SSHAGDNPEELEA
+337 SNYSGNNPEDLES
-350 QLEDVLAK
+350 QLEDILAK
-358 ATPPLEKNLSII
+358 ATPPLEKNLSVI

-384 TVVGMIETFQA
+384 TVIGMIETFQA

-422 IAAVPLLFIHNL
+422 IAAVPLLFVHNI

-439 RSISQI
+439 RAISQI
-445 YEEQAIGYVASTSI
+445 YEEQAIGLLALVSI

>member
-1 MKMNKQLYLLPFLV
+1 MNKKTLILPFLV
-15 FCLSAFLSA
+15 FGLFA
-24 QDTTEEQIVAP
+24 QENNVEEPVVP

-54 AKEDKTRLTK
+54 AKEDKARLDK

-72 QYLLNQMKANLK
+72 QYLLNQMKAKLNA
-84 KEEVR
+84 EEDR
-89 SVRLT
+89 SERLT
-94 DEYEANDKK
+94 KEYEDNDKK

-135 FMLSLTNIEFPERIE
+135 FMLSLTNIEYPERIE

-164 TTEELE
+164 TSAELD

-176 LNELNQSGKVKS
+176 LNELNQSGKVKV

-200 VNEDVLR
+200 VNTDIVR
-207 IGVFNSVSNGNYL
+207 IGVFNSAADGDYL

-227 SLEFLAKQ
+227 VLEYLAKQ
-235 PDGSIK
+235 PEGSIRRSARK
-241 RAAKRLQNKDVSYRE
+241 LQNNDVEYRE

-264 SLLTKLIDR
+264 SLLSKLIDR

-291 IILALGSVMGIIQF
+291 LILTAGLAMGVL
-305 QFLYKESKSI
+305 QFLFLRNESQTI
-315 ENELQSGDFSN
+315 ENELGSGNYSE
-326 DSILGKLHNIF
+326 SSTLGKLNSIY
-337 SSHAGDNPEELEA
+337 SKYKGDTPEELEA

-358 ATPPLEKNLSII
+358 AAPALEKNLSII

-384 TVVGMIETFQA
+384 TVIGMIETFQA

-422 IAAVPLLFIHNL
+422 IAAVPLLFVHNI

-439 RSISQI
+439 RAISQI
-445 YEEQAIGYVASTSI
+445 YEEQAIGFVASSSV
-459 KK
+459 K